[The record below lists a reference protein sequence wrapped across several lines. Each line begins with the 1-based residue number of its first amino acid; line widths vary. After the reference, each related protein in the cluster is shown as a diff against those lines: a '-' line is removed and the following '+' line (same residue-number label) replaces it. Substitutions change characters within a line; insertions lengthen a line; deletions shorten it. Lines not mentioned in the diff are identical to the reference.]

1 MRGCKLRYF
10 FMLFTVFFFAN
21 NTIWA
26 EEKKDEVLD
35 ELDENPAHLIW
46 PIAVIQACAQ
56 KYPEQ
61 GVIAKTKAI
70 PAGFVPEKLISCTKK
85 HMQLDVRQC
94 RGMVD
99 AFSDSDE
106 EYTEPDDE
114 ELKKTMRAFNAT
126 IVPCMPLMKNEHG

>member
-1 MRGCKLRYF
+1 MRGCKLRSF
-10 FMLFTVFFFAN
+10 FMLFAAFFFVN

-26 EEKKDEVLD
+26 EGKKGEVLD
-35 ELDENPAHLIW
+35 KSNENPAYLIL

-61 GVIAKTKAI
+61 GIIAKSKAI
-70 PAGFVPEKLISCTKK
+70 QAGFVPEKLINCTKK
-85 HMQLDVRQC
+85 HMQLNVRQC
-94 RGMVD
+94 REMVD

-106 EYTEPDDE
+106 EYTEPDEE